1 VRAWTRGWRGVIF
14 PHQTLVELGKSDTR
28 QDTKPWLREII
39 SSWHHQDREMFYLP
53 KYRVN

>member
-1 VRAWTRGWRGVIF
+1 MRAWTRGWRGVIF